1 MTKRK
6 TTKAAKALGPI
17 FDKLQDKTGYF
28 PSVKRALHTVPDL
41 FIKSVFEDSAE
52 ELANFI
58 INSLD
63 LEYPKEEMFIKDGN
77 IYLAAP
83 IEPQRTHGGL
93 TLEEALLIAREMK
106 EAVEKAFEA
115 RLKRIL
121 PGEYPLSTHVIKQT
135 LNPNSG
141 LQNPSVECK
150 DEGKLTAAHF
160 KLEHAF
166 LSLLEDTSANKNP
179 ESEAYFTG
187 NIGAALLD
195 ISGSNGESLSLP
207 YSQTQIRPRDIFRA
221 YYGKGKLSGAERKNV
236 LRAIDEYKGLNF
248 TWVLEA
254 EVAPGRIMRAEVQM
268 PRIEIAL
275 ISITDKETAEKLAAG
290 DAQTREAEQWVKLKF
305 HPAFLSFRQ
314 DGGSYAKTP
323 KNLNSILETAA
334 GGARKVTAAH
344 YRLFHYLNSLRSSR
358 KPAAGEATI
367 PTEIGH
373 MALIEKMGLKHYL
386 ESRNGHK
393 LEVVLKDVISHL
405 KAAGLIQDYKER
417 AGKEG
422 VVSCFTVFSSPVWL
436 ETAKGGRTLRKGG

>member
-6 TTKAAKALGPI
+6 TTKAAKALSPI
-17 FDKLQDKTGYF
+17 LDRLQDKTGHFPAAKVYF
-28 PSVKRALHTVPDL
+28 NHNPAALIQSIFD
-41 FIKSVFEDSAE
+41 DSAE
-52 ELANFI
+52 ELAQK
-58 INSLD
+58 L
-63 LEYPKEEMFIKDGN
+63 LLTAPKISIEEAISVQGLTKE
-77 IYLAAP
+77 P
-83 IEPQRTHGGL
+83 IEAKRVRPGL
-93 TLEEALLIAREMK
+93 TPEEALEIAREMK
-106 EAVEKAFEA
+106 EAIEKAFEE
-115 RLKRIL
+115 RLKKIL

-141 LQNPSVECK
+141 LKNASFECK

-166 LSLLEDTSANKNP
+166 LSLLEDTSPDKNP

-195 ISGSNGESLSLP
+195 INGSNGENLRLP
-207 YSQTQIRPRDIFRA
+207 YSQTQVRPRDIFRA

-236 LRAIDEYKGLNF
+236 LRAIDDYKGLNF

-254 EVAPGRIMRAEVQM
+254 EVAPGRIMRAEIQK
-268 PRIEIAL
+268 PRVEVAFF
-275 ISITDKETAEKLAAG
+275 SITDKEKNAKLAAG
-290 DAQTREAEQWVKLKF
+290 DVQTREEEQMVILNF

-314 DGGSYAKTP
+314 EGGSYAKTP
-323 KNLNSILETAA
+323 KNLNAILEAAA

-358 KPAAGEATI
+358 KPAAGEEIIT
-367 PTEIGH
+367 TEIGY

-393 LEVVLKDVISHL
+393 LEGVLQDVILHL
-405 KAAGLIQDYKER
+405 KAAGLIQSYKER

-422 VVSCFTVFSSPVWL
+422 VVCCFAVFSSPVWL